1 VVLDPHRWL
10 ELRRFRGLSESEA
23 MSLLEIALGRRDW
36 TAKRSVSASRLR
48 GRRPRRTRSDRK
60 MTAHVTGDPVIPD
73 R

>member
-1 VVLDPHRWL
+1 
-10 ELRRFRGLSESEA
+10 